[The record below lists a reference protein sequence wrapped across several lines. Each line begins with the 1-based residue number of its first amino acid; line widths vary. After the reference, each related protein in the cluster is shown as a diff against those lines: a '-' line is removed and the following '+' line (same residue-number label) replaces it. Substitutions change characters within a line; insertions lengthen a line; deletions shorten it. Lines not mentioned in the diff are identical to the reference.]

1 MKYID
6 SHAHYLSK
14 RFNEDRY
21 ELLNKLLETEL
32 AVIIE
37 CGTNSNS
44 NKRVIDLCS
53 KYKNVYG
60 VIGFFPTDV
69 KELENRGTYNT
80 LKKQLESEKIVGL
93 GEIGLDYYHDE
104 KGKEKQKK
112 YFIQQLELA
121 RELNLPVCIHSRE
134 AEKDTVGILK
144 EFGEYK
150 GVIHCYAYGVKSMEE
165 LVQLGYSFGVGGTVT
180 YSNNYD
186 LRDAVKNMPLERI
199 LLETDCPYLSPQ
211 AVRRQRN
218 DSSNIGY
225 IIKEIAKLK
234 NISEENIINSTNN
247 NVYTLYNKIKNI

>member
-6 SHAHYLSK
+6 SHAHYLSR
-14 RFNEDRY
+14 RFNEDRDI
-21 ELLNKLLETEL
+21 LLNKLLNTEL
-32 AVIIE
+32 ELIIE
-37 CGTNSNS
+37 CGTNSNA
-44 NKRVIDLCS
+44 NRRVIDLCN
-53 KYKNVYG
+53 KHTNVYG

-69 KELENRGTYNT
+69 KELESKEVYNT
-80 LKKQLESEKIVGL
+80 LKSQLQKSKIVGL

-134 AEKDTVGILK
+134 AEKDTVDILK

-150 GVIHCYAYGVKSMEE
+150 GVIHCYSYGLETMKE
-165 LVQLGYSFGVGGTVT
+165 LVQLGYSFGIGGTVT
-180 YSNNYD
+180 YSNNFV
-186 LRDAVKNMPLERI
+186 LREAVKDMPLERI

-211 AVRRQRN
+211 AVRRERN

-225 IIKEIAKLK
+225 VIKEIAKLK
-234 NISEENIINSTNN
+234 NITEEIIINTTNN